1 MSDQIS
7 FVSKSPGT
15 LGTLMGLFLW
25 CWRHII
31 WIVIQI
37 LMSFQQLL
45 LSEALIASIAL
56 KGFLIGVDQHMGFQ
70 MPLAD
75 TWVRTQIT
83 LEAFFTF
90 MRLFVYFQGVAIR
103 KGFSTHFTMQGSLGS
118 MQFLHMQPQIR
129 FSSTSGRTQFTLKN
143 RFVSSM
149 YQPVSF

>member
-15 LGTLMGLFLW
+15 LGTLMGLFLCKESHKIYKLFFFLIEKIYLW

-45 LSEALIASIAL
+45 LSKALIASIAL

-75 TWVRTQIT
+75 T
-83 LEAFFTF
+83 
-90 MRLFVYFQGVAIR
+90 
-103 KGFSTHFTMQGSLGS
+103 
-118 MQFLHMQPQIR
+118 
-129 FSSTSGRTQFTLKN
+129 
-143 RFVSSM
+143 
-149 YQPVSF
+149 